1 MPRFSTL
8 EKVWFMLGFPLW
20 LSLAMK
26 KFDFVSQ
33 ELDLKLAGVR
43 KKAVKLSLIRIVL
56 FFALGS
62 LVILGF
68 AESEFWWIPA
78 LFFGYL
84 FVFFIRKYNFQKD
97 QESIY
102 LALKR
107 ISKEREKRQ
116 KRDMKGLDPGN
127 EFLDKSHPFSGDL
140 DLFGE
145 HSLFQLMNHS
155 ISMGGKIKLAKMM
168 GASFTQKQ
176 ILGRQAA
183 TKELASKP
191 EFLEAME
198 SVGKAFH
205 QDQSSFNS
213 WVEWIAK
220 PEKRLFLTPVF
231 AFLGPVGGLSLLVLI
246 NLGFIPSA
254 ILGLWI
260 LMGIGALGMIFM
272 PLKKAA
278 EAIPLSKAIRSFQL
292 RAELIEEEN
301 FQSEILQSEKSKIK
315 STQGKVSSQL
325 IELDRLGLWV
335 QNRMNLLYIPINLI
349 FWTDFLLFLKLSNW
363 KEKVSESLSLLPTH
377 LEEWEMWVS
386 LGAFEY
392 ELEGKGEVTLVEE
405 KILEVEELHH
415 PLILPEKS
423 IPNSVSIGSVNS
435 VVLLT
440 GANMSGKTTFMR
452 TLGIN
457 CVLVNLGLSP
467 FSKSVKM
474 GDFQLFT
481 SMRNSDNLGESVSS
495 FYAELSRI
503 RNLIQRLESSEPIFF
518 LLDEIL
524 KGTNTQDRI
533 EGSKALIQQIL
544 QTEGFGIISTHDVE
558 LAELGKSVEKIHNF
572 SFHSEVKDQTILFDY
587 KLKKGP
593 CPSFNAHKL
602 MELMG
607 IRFTKN

>member
-1 MPRFSTL
+1 MN
-8 EKVWFMLGFPLW
+8 
-20 LSLAMK
+20 

-33 ELDLKLAGVR
+33 ELDLKLSIVR
-43 KKAVKLSLIRIVL
+43 KKTINLSLIRIVL
-56 FFALGS
+56 FFALGA

-68 AESEFWWIPA
+68 AESAFWWIPA

-102 LALKR
+102 LALQR
-107 ISKEREKRQ
+107 ITKEREKRQ
-116 KRDMKGLDPGN
+116 KRDLKGLDPGN

-155 ISMGGKIKLAKMM
+155 ISQGGRKKLAEIMKSPFSLKEIPDRIE
-168 GASFTQKQ
+168 AVQ
-176 ILGRQAA
+176 
-183 TKELASKP
+183 ELASKG

-198 SVGKAFH
+198 AIGRAF
-205 QDQSSFNS
+205 QQEKVSNQA
-213 WVEWIAK
+213 WLEWISK
-220 PEKRLFLTPVF
+220 PEKANFLISIL
-231 AFLGPVGGLSLLVLI
+231 AFLGPIGGVFVLVLI
-246 NLGFIPSA
+246 NLGIIPTA
-254 ILGLWI
+254 FLGLWI
-260 LMGIGALGMIFM
+260 LLGVGTLGVVFL
-272 PLKKAA
+272 PLKKAS
-278 EAIPLSKAIRSFQL
+278 EAIPLSQTLRSFQL
-292 RAELIEEEN
+292 RAELIENEV
-301 FQSEILQSEKSKIK
+301 FASKTLQFEKSKINSSK
-315 STQGKVSSQL
+315 GKVSQL
-325 IELDRLGLWV
+325 LVELDRLGLWV
-335 QNRMNLLYIPINLI
+335 QNRLNLLYLPINLI
-349 FWTDFLLFLKLSNW
+349 FWTDFLLFLQLSRW
-363 KEKVSESLSLLPTH
+363 KAKVGNTLSQLPEH
-377 LEEWEMWVS
+377 LEQWEMWVS
-386 LGAFEY
+386 LGAFEF
-392 ELEGKGEVTLVEE
+392 ELEGKGEVSMTQERM
-405 KILEVEELHH
+405 LEVEELDH

-423 IPNSVSIGSVNS
+423 ISNSLTLGSAQRLI
-435 VVLLT
+435 LLT

-467 FSKSVKM
+467 FAKKVRL

-503 RNLIQRLESSEPIFF
+503 KNLILKLEAGEPILF

-533 EGSKALIQQIL
+533 EGSKALIYQIL
-544 QTEGFGIISTHDVE
+544 ETEGFGIISTHDVE
-558 LAELGKSVEKIHNF
+558 LAEMGKSVEKVHNF
-572 SFHSEVKDQTILFDY
+572 SFHSEVKDKTILFDY

-607 IRFTKN
+607 IRFKEH